1 MADERERPKAKCQP
15 NCMPLWQNDSHLT
28 PCADKN
34 KAGQAIR
41 EFHSLYL
48 AVTNFFLPLM
58 RFDLPAKQTA
68 VNGEL

>member
-1 MADERERPKAKCQP
+1 MADECEHPNVKCQP
-15 NCMPLWQNDSHLT
+15 NCMSLWQNDSHPT

-34 KAGQAIR
+34 KADQATR

-48 AVTNFFLPLM
+48 AVTSFFSPRM

>member
-1 MADERERPKAKCQP
+1 MS
-15 NCMPLWQNDSHLT
+15 LWQNDSHPT

-34 KAGQAIR
+34 KADQATR

-48 AVTNFFLPLM
+48 AVTFFFSPRM